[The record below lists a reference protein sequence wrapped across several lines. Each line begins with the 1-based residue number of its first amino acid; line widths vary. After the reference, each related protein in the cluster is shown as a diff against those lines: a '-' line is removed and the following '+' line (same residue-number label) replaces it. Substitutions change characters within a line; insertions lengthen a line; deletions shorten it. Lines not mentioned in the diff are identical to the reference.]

1 MAKSNDSDAA
11 PRSPRRR
18 RSDYRGPQKNFQW
31 DSVDDQIQEDMLEPV
46 EPPKTKKSRGRR
58 PEHVADTR
66 YVNAS
71 DSNDVFAP
79 VKKRTVKVKQAKD
92 YASFVAEV
100 GDDEIDPYAIP
111 SYGSTRLTHGTEVP
125 RPRRIL
131 SPTRPT
137 KILSVLS
144 KKARRNVLKSL
155 RSPLRGRQT
164 RRRLRTAARR
174 RKIPRPL
181 RTSPT

>member
-1 MAKSNDSDAA
+1 
-11 PRSPRRR
+11 
-18 RSDYRGPQKNFQW
+18 
-31 DSVDDQIQEDMLEPV
+31 MLEPV
-46 EPPKTKKSRGRR
+46 EPPKAKKSRGRR

-79 VKKRTVKVKQAKD
+79 VKKKTVKVKQAKD

-111 SYGSTRLTHGTEVP
+111 SYGSTRLTHGDEELVEE
-125 RPRRIL
+125 L
-131 SPTRPT
+131 AAQSDRPT

-155 RSPLRGRQT
+155 RSPLKGRQT

-174 RKIPRPL
+174 RRIPRPL